1 MLGNN
6 LKLQIINQFPPCF
19 VVSITNQNKLFFKNQ
34 KYFEIV
40 VRRTCLDGTKR
51 SRRQQIFVKKRPH
64 FLALFYVSSSHAKM
78 LSKEAPK
85 VFLAVENSK
94 KGRISFNK
102 CWGV

>member
-1 MLGNN
+1 MA
-6 LKLQIINQFPPCF
+6 
-19 VVSITNQNKLFFKNQ
+19 Q
-34 KYFEIV
+34 KG
-40 VRRTCLDGTKR
+40 LDANR
-51 SRRQQIFVKKRPH
+51 FLSKKRPH